1 MAPKKGGG
9 SSSGG
14 GGSSGGDDEDY
25 DYDTGT
31 GSGSGDGDDDYDY
44 GSGSGSGNDDGDY
57 DYDTSSGS
65 GSGDNDYDYGSGSGS
80 GDDDYNY
87 SSGDN
92 DDYDYDY
99 GGSNNSSYNASLG
112 VASYGWKD
120 PATNALFAMNIIA
133 LLALVLC
140 MILTR
145 RFKWIREKGTDK
157 LRNSGYFFAT
167 FCMFLHLLIVV
178 IRTAMLE
185 SGFHANTNFLIAFI
199 FERLFSLIGDIM
211 IVAIIART
219 ILEDMGHVSFSF
231 YAALYGQLVAN
242 GSASITTSD
251 GSKYTTVFYSV
262 YIFGI
267 SMYLSILACIA
278 VIKRPSKGTFLMILI
293 VIPSLFLR
301 FLLALINQSFINFQ
315 SRSEATAPVGLA
327 NSFMY
332 TFTTIS
338 IFLVVALIGGLRQ
351 RHSGGGMS
359 QEQKIG
365 LPGHQY
371 VPLGPYAPPPAPY
384 GAQAPVGQY
393 PQSVQSTVSGQ
404 NPASGQPTQQPQQV
418 PVSYAAQGQYV
429 APVQPTS
436 TGQYAAPIQPIQF
449 APPAQYPAPGQ
460 FVQQQGMTTA
470 PTGARSVSPV
480 NDPAAYTGPSLS
492 VSPPPPH
499 DPFQLHITPTQ
510 H

>member
-1 MAPKKGGG
+1 
-9 SSSGG
+9 
-14 GGSSGGDDEDY
+14 
-25 DYDTGT
+25 
-31 GSGSGDGDDDYDY
+31 
-44 GSGSGSGNDDGDY
+44 
-57 DYDTSSGS
+57 
-65 GSGDNDYDYGSGSGS
+65 
-80 GDDDYNY
+80 
-87 SSGDN
+87 
-92 DDYDYDY
+92 
-99 GGSNNSSYNASLG
+99 
-112 VASYGWKD
+112 
-120 PATNALFAMNIIA
+120 
-133 LLALVLC
+133 
-140 MILTR
+140 
-145 RFKWIREKGTDK
+145 
-157 LRNSGYFFAT
+157 
-167 FCMFLHLLIVV
+167 
-178 IRTAMLE
+178 
-185 SGFHANTNFLIAFI
+185 
-199 FERLFSLIGDIM
+199 
-211 IVAIIART
+211 
-219 ILEDMGHVSFSF
+219 
-231 YAALYGQLVAN
+231 
-242 GSASITTSD
+242 
-251 GSKYTTVFYSV
+251 
-262 YIFGI
+262 
-267 SMYLSILACIA
+267 
-278 VIKRPSKGTFLMILI
+278 MILI

-436 TGQYAAPIQPIQF
+436 TGQFAPPGQYAAPIQPIQY

-460 FVQQQGMTTA
+460 FVQQGMTTA
-470 PTGARSVSPV
+470 PTAARSVSPV
-480 NDPAAYTGPSLS
+480 NEPVAYTGPSSS

-499 DPFQLHITPTQ
+499 DPYQLHITQTQ